1 VRGDERRAFEQAAEI
16 FFAGV
21 PIPAVS
27 ELGIGRGLV
36 TYCEPFELDDA
47 DIFTAAFP
55 DLALT
60 QFHGERLPL
69 PGGNRGRGRWKSLLF
84 LGGDFFLR
92 CGFLRF
98 SFGCHNILAFF
109 D

>member
-1 VRGDERRAFEQAAEI
+1 MWWDERRAFEQAAKI
-16 FFAGV
+16 FFARV
-21 PIPAVS
+21 PVLAVG
-27 ELGIGRGLV
+27 ELGIGCGLI
-36 TYCEPFELDDA
+36 TDFEPFEQDDA
-47 DIFTAAFP
+47 DVFTAAFP

-69 PGGNRGRGRWKSLLF
+69 PGRNRGRGCLKSLLF

-98 SFGCHNILAFF
+98 SFGCHSF
-109 D
+109 DFL